1 MERLEKFVYWILTS
15 NFRKNMVIFLT
26 ILAFFASLLM
36 FPSGG
41 VLARMLPGKS
51 ATTYSIYVDT
61 PTGSSIEET
70 RKVTGCIT
78 NILRDEKEIL
88 DISIFYAQGIPLDYA
103 GLVKG
108 SMMKRTEN
116 VAEISVNLTPIHDRE
131 EPSFLMISRLRPIVQ
146 ETCQNVVPGSVIKF
160 IEQPSGPPT
169 LAQIVV
175 EVHGENIPQT
185 RKLAVEVANILKE
198 TKDLVDIDI
207 MADDIYKKYQLIPD
221 IEKIAKLKLGIEQ
234 VNNIL
239 YLAFQGMVVATK
251 NSEHRSVQTPI
262 YLVLSD
268 KTKLL
273 RDSSKDAIR
282 SKLSSLTLMN
292 RQGLMIP
299 LTEVVKIIKINSTPS
314 IMHKDLKRM
323 INVIAETD
331 NVSQVYPLLDARSK
345 MEEYFSKEYH
355 VSNAPI
361 STYMFD
367 LELVHKIT
375 GEKYLL
381 RWDGEMKVTL
391 DTFRDL
397 GAAFIAALVLIFFL
411 LVVYYKSFALSGIIL
426 GGSFLSLIGVILG
439 HWVADLVTTHTFFLT
454 ATSLIGFIALM
465 GISSRNSLLLIDYA
479 KGLISEKGMDKKRAI
494 ALASAT
500 RATPIFLT
508 AVAII
513 LGSALLASDP
523 IFGGL
528 GVALISG
535 TVAAVFVSLL
545 FVPVLMDNAR
555 AMMPDGFKEEDKT
568 QNKPNSRFTQSA
580 FSILSKV
587 LSLFV
592 TLIISLYTSI
602 KYIINIITTKH
613 KKKKEK

>member
-15 NFRKNMVIFLT
+15 NFRKNMVILLT
-26 ILAFFASLLM
+26 IFAFFASLLM

-41 VLARMLPGKS
+41 VLARMLPAKS
-51 ATTYSIYVDT
+51 ANTYSIYVDT
-61 PTGSSIEET
+61 PTGSSMEQT
-70 RKVTGCIT
+70 KKVTECIT

-88 DISIFYAQGIPLDYA
+88 NISIYYAQGIPLDYA

-108 SMMKRTEN
+108 SLMKRTEN
-116 VAEISVNLTPIHDRE
+116 VAEISVNLSDIHHRD
-131 EPSFLMISRLRPIVQ
+131 EPSFLMTSRLRPIVQ
-146 ETCQNVVPGSVIKF
+146 ETCQGVVLGSSIKF

-169 LAQIVV
+169 LAQIVL

-185 RKLAVEVANILKE
+185 RKIAVEAANIFKN
-198 TKDLVDIDI
+198 TDDLVDVDI
-207 MADDIYKKYQLIPD
+207 MTDDIYKKYQLLPD
-221 IEKIAKLKLGIEQ
+221 IEKIAQLKLSIEQ

-268 KTKLL
+268 KTKRL

-282 SKLSSLTLMN
+282 SKLSSLTLIN

-299 LTEVVKIIKINSTPS
+299 LTDVVRIIKINSTPT

-345 MEEYFSKEYH
+345 MEEYFSKDYN
-355 VSNAPI
+355 VSNAPF

-367 LELVHKIT
+367 LELVHKIS
-375 GEKYLL
+375 GETFLL
-381 RWDGEMKVTL
+381 RFDGEMKVTL

-411 LVVYYKSFALSGIIL
+411 LVIYYKSFALSGIIL

-439 HWVADLVTTHTFFLT
+439 HWVADIFTTQTFFLT

-479 KGLISEKGMDKKRAI
+479 MGLIKEQGIEKKRAI
-494 ALASAT
+494 ANASAT
-500 RATPIFLT
+500 RATPILLT

-513 LGSALLASDP
+513 LGSALLAGDP

-555 AMMPDGFKEEDKT
+555 AMMPDDYVDPDEDVNQEPSKFME
-568 QNKPNSRFTQSA
+568 NST
-580 FSILSKV
+580 KV
-587 LSLFV
+587 LSKLWSLFIG
-592 TLIISLYTSI
+592 LCISLYEKI
-602 KYIINIITTKH
+602 KDAMSKN
-613 KKKKEK
+613 KEEK

>member
-1 MERLEKFVYWILTS
+1 MKKFENFIYWILEKK
-15 NFRKNMVIFLT
+15 FRKNMVIILT

-51 ATTYSIYVDT
+51 AATYSVYVDT
-61 PTGSSIEET
+61 PTGSSIEQT
-70 RKVTGCIT
+70 RKVTSCIT
-78 NILRDEKEIL
+78 DILKQEKEIL
-88 DISIFYAQGIPLDYA
+88 NMSIYYAQGIPLDYA

-116 VAEISVNLTPIHDRE
+116 LAEISVNLTPTHDRE
-131 EPSFLMISRLRPIVQ
+131 EPSFLMTGRLRPILKDNC
-146 ETCQNVVPGSVIKF
+146 ETLVPGTVIKM

-175 EVHGENIPQT
+175 EVYGENIDKK
-185 RKLAVEVANILKE
+185 RKLSVEVANILAN
-198 TKDLVDIDI
+198 TKGLVDVDI
-207 MADDIYKKYQLIPD
+207 MADDIYDKFKLVPD
-221 IEKIAKLKLGIEQ
+221 IEKIARSGLGIEQ

-239 YLAFQGMVVATK
+239 YLAFEGMAIATK
-251 NSEHRSVQTPI
+251 NSENRSVQIPI
-262 YLVLSD
+262 FLVLSD
-268 KTKLL
+268 ETKRLNGHS
-273 RDSSKDAIR
+273 DDAIR
-282 SKLSSLTLMN
+282 SKLASLNLMN
-292 RQGLMIP
+292 KMGMMVP
-299 LTEVVKIIKINSTPS
+299 LTEIVTIVSVKSTPM
-314 IMHKDLKRM
+314 IMHKNLKRM

-331 NVSQVYPLLDARSK
+331 MVSQVYPLLDARAQMVK
-345 MEEYFSKEYH
+345 YFSNQYEVK
-355 VSNAPI
+355 NAPI

-367 LELVHKIT
+367 LELTDKKT
-375 GEKYLL
+375 GEEFLI

-411 LVVYYKSFALSGIIL
+411 MVIYYKSFALSGIIL
-426 GGSFLSLIGVILG
+426 GGSFLSLIGVIVG
-439 HWVADLVTTHTFFLT
+439 HWVADLVTEQTFFLT

-479 KGLISEKGMDKKRAI
+479 MGLINEQGMEKKRAI
-494 ALASAT
+494 ADASAT
-500 RATPIFLT
+500 RATPILLT

-513 LGSALLASDP
+513 LGSALLAGDP

-545 FVPVLMDNAR
+545 FVPVLMDNAS
-555 AMMPDGFKEEDKT
+555 AMD
-568 QNKPNSRFTQSA
+568 
-580 FSILSKV
+580 
-587 LSLFV
+587 
-592 TLIISLYTSI
+592 
-602 KYIINIITTKH
+602 
-613 KKKKEK
+613 KKEDDKL